1 MSTHLAEETEQA
13 APLTFDRIHIDVA
26 RNASDDFNPFH
37 DSNKW
42 NRILGNPFGGPIV
55 LGFQLECLM
64 EYLVTVQR
72 SRDGLQ
78 APTSGF
84 RNYQFTFADVLHP
97 GEPFSPR
104 VHPARRTTDPDGRVS
119 LGNRVTARKGNGLIL
134 LGTIRDSDTPQC
146 AIADHGIALLGVSP
160 SDIRNAKDRSTIAG
174 TGFFLKRKYLMNG
187 NAKNLIS
194 ASLADQNWYFDELE
208 HRVNFPDMV
217 PASLISCALLER
229 AEADGHD
236 FYTDPMV
243 YTGHHI
249 SVDQSRA
256 RRLRSNDMLHILVD
270 EPVEVAQTEGLRGG
284 KLVQRRHRC
293 LGILSD
299 GSTLFGAEVTLAPL
313 RSILSRAEQA
323 Q

>member
-1 MSTHLAEETEQA
+1 MPTDLAEESEQPA
-13 APLTFDRIHIDVA
+13 ALSFDQIHIDVA

-37 DSNKW
+37 DSSKW
-42 NRILGNPFGGPIV
+42 HRIQDNPFGGPIA

-64 EYLVTVQR
+64 EYLVTRQR
-72 SRDGLQ
+72 HSDGHPP
-78 APTSGF
+78 PTSGF

-97 GEPFSPR
+97 GEAFTPH
-104 VHPARRTTDPDGRVS
+104 VHPARRSTDQDGRVS
-119 LGNRVTARKGNGLIL
+119 LGNRVSARKDSGLIL

-146 AIADHGIALLGVSP
+146 RIADQGLGLLGVTPADLRAVS
-160 SDIRNAKDRSTIAG
+160 DRSTVPG

-208 HRVNFPDMV
+208 QRVNFPDMV

-229 AEADGHD
+229 AHADGHD
-236 FYTDPMV
+236 FYKDPMV

-249 SVDQSRA
+249 SVDQGRA
-256 RRLRSNDMLHILVD
+256 RGLRSNDMLHILVD
-270 EPVEVAQTEGLRGG
+270 ESVEVAQAKGLRGG
-284 KLVQRRHRC
+284 KLVQLRHRC

-313 RSILSRAEQA
+313 RSILSCTAR
-323 Q
+323 